1 MTYTDLLF
9 VFGLLPAYIIIVFVC
24 RENWEKNVA
33 SLAFSLVFIL
43 WARPAYYALVV
54 IDLFVDIREW
64 GRFKQCRPVQGGEG
78 CRSRIYGA
86 HPCFRCS

>member
-1 MTYTDLLF
+1 MISLSFVLHIPHGTERKAVMTYTDLLF

-43 WARPAYYALVV
+43 WARPA
-54 IDLFVDIREW
+54 
-64 GRFKQCRPVQGGEG
+64 
-78 CRSRIYGA
+78 
-86 HPCFRCS
+86 